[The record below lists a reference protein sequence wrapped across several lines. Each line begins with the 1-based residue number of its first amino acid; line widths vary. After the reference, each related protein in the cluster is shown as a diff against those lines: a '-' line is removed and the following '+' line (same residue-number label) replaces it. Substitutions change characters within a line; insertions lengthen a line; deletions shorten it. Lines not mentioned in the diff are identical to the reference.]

1 MAAFAN
7 IKENEINVKYG
18 LYNFGEE
25 REGARGSLRYIIG
38 DIQDIKMNYVRLG
51 FHLLEFKLFEYY
63 KDFGYLKFEEFCEK
77 NIPLDKSN
85 IRKCIAVYQRFRAQT
100 GMNLDDRYNGYN
112 YSQLVEMLGL
122 DDVSLNHVT
131 PDMSVRAIRNYK
143 RALKGNVVARA
154 TSPKSEE
161 KECEQITVDEYVE
174 TLAKEKLSDHLE
186 KDVLQEIY
194 KHLHRLYECDMEIVC
209 SDKSIMFRSSEETYR
224 LRLDKPKKKVM

>member
-51 FHLLEFKLFEYY
+51 FHLLEFKQFEYF
-63 KDFGYLKFEEFCEK
+63 KDFGYVKFEEFCEK
-77 NIPLDKSN
+77 NIPLHKKTIS
-85 IRKCIAVYQRFRAQT
+85 RCIAVFERFRAQS
-100 GMNLDDRYNGYN
+100 GMNLDSKYDDYNFT
-112 YSQLVEMLGL
+112 QLVEMLPL

-131 PDMSVRAIRNYK
+131 PNMSVAEIKNYK
-143 RALKGNVVARA
+143 RALKEKKVAQ
-154 TSPKSEE
+154 TSKSNKE

-224 LRLDKPKKKVM
+224 LRLDKPKKKVK